1 MWDRPPACPATNHAK
16 IKSVHFPDNLAG
28 ITDPDRL
35 LQATLQHFHAET
47 GTLHVLGADGL
58 LHLRASAGSLPPPVM
73 EAIRVIPVGKGIAG
87 QAVALARPVS
97 ICNIQTDSGDIV
109 RPGARQTGVQA
120 SLCVPLMVGEKAVGA
135 LGIGTAQQRDFTADE
150 ASLLQEAARYIGQ
163 TLWNS

>member
-1 MWDRPPACPATNHAK
+1 VVYPQSLEGL
-16 IKSVHFPDNLAG
+16 I
-28 ITDPDRL
+28 DPDEMLRL
-35 LQATLQHFHAET
+35 TLQHFHAET
-47 GTLHVLGADGL
+47 GTIHVLGADGL

-73 EAIRVIPVGKGIAG
+73 EAIRTIPVGKGIAG

-97 ICNIQTDSGDIV
+97 ICNIQTDSGDIA

-120 SLCVPLMVGEKAVGA
+120 SLCVPLLIGEKAVGA

-150 ASLLQEAARYIGQ
+150 ANRLLEAGRTIGQ

>member
-1 MWDRPPACPATNHAK
+1 MVLYPQSLEGL
-16 IKSVHFPDNLAG
+16 I
-28 ITDPDRL
+28 DPDEMLRL
-35 LQATLQHFHAET
+35 TLQHFHAET

-97 ICNIQTDSGDIV
+97 ICNIQTDSGDIA

-120 SLCVPLMVGEKAVGA
+120 SLCVPLLIGEKAVGA
-135 LGIGTAQQRDFTADE
+135 LGIGTAQQRDFTSDE
-150 ASLLQEAARYIGQ
+150 ASLLLEAARYIGK

>member
-16 IKSVHFPDNLAG
+16 IKSVHFPDNLTG
-28 ITDPDRL
+28 ITDPDQL
-35 LQATLQHFHAET
+35 LQATLQHFQTET
-47 GTLHVLGADGL
+47 GTIHLLGADGL

-97 ICNIQTDSGDIV
+97 ICNIQTDSGDIA
-109 RPGARQTGVQA
+109 RPGARQTGVQS
-120 SLCVPLMVGEKAVGA
+120 SLCVPLMVDEKPVGA
-135 LGIGTAQQRDFTADE
+135 LGIGTAQQRDFTPE
-150 ASLLQEAARYIGQ
+150 ETKLLLEAARTIGQ